1 VNVQVI
7 AGDLAGQLAI
17 VLASFFY
24 GFFSVYS
31 RQVMRHQSEPM
42 VISAGSMVTASV
54 VSGALMLIAPYFGGQ
69 PPVLLAD
76 LTSDALVALLL
87 LGLLNT
93 FVAYIIYYWII
104 QQLGAARA
112 SMVTYVTPAIAL
124 VLGAVVLN
132 EHIDWRLLVGAAL
145 ILSGI
150 AAVNMRV
157 FYRRRASDVPASD
170 LLAGD
175 EVG

>member
-1 VNVQVI
+1 
-7 AGDLAGQLAI
+7 
-17 VLASFFY
+17 
-24 GFFSVYS
+24 
-31 RQVMRHQSEPM
+31 
-42 VISAGSMVTASV
+42 
-54 VSGALMLIAPYFGGQ
+54 
-69 PPVLLAD
+69 VLLAD